1 MEIFQKLGEK
11 IEAIWREKNYDES
24 IFPTIAADCLKEENL
39 PEKVSAWEVIEWT
52 LKQTNLPEQRDP
64 AGHFGDPP
72 ITLYNSPRFHIDVY
86 FWLEGTTEIH
96 QHSFC
101 GAFQVLMG
109 SSLHSWFEFETSEKI
124 NTFTEIGNLNLKTA
138 NLLTVGDVQK
148 IDAGKN
154 YIHGLFHLDMPS
166 ATIVIRTYRSP
177 LHLPQF
183 NYYKPFLAIDPF
195 FEETDTTKKLQSVS
209 ALLRAKHPNAD
220 RLISEWLEIADFQ
233 TTFSILSNLRH
244 FVQNNKFNQQ
254 FNPNAASERFEKFME
269 IARVRHGE
277 KANIFPKIFRHR
289 ENIEQI
295 IKRRSYITDAEQ
307 RFFLAL
313 LMNVEGRNQILSLIK
328 ERFPDDEAIEKVLD
342 WTYDLANTKVLGENV
357 PNALG
362 IENFDDIDL
371 FVFEWLLQDQS
382 LDEMKDSL
390 QSNFPNDD
398 ISSVAETIS
407 ERTEKIKNAVIFK
420 PFFS

>member
-11 IEAIWREKNYDES
+11 IEKIWREKNYDEA
-24 IFPTIAADCLKEENL
+24 IFPTISADCLKEENL

-52 LKQTNLPEQRDP
+52 LKQSNLPEQRDP

-72 ITLYNSPRFHIDVY
+72 ITLYNSSRFHIDVY

-124 NTFTEIGNLNLKTA
+124 NIFTEIGNLNLKTA

-195 FEETDTTKKLQSVS
+195 FEESDTTKKLQSIS

-220 RLISEWLEIADFQ
+220 QLISEWLEIADFQ

-244 FVQNNKFNQQ
+244 FVQNNKFDQQ
-254 FNPNAASERFEKFME
+254 FNPSASSERFEKFME
-269 IARVRHGE
+269 IARTRHGE

-295 IKRRSYITDAEQ
+295 IRRRSYITDAEQ

-313 LMNVEGRNQILSLIK
+313 LMNVEGKSQILSLIK

-371 FVFEWLLQDQS
+371 FVFEWLLQNQS

-398 ISSVAETIS
+398 VSAVAETIP
-407 ERTEKIKNAVIFK
+407 ERTEKIKSAGIFK